1 MQSPA
6 KKPFPDDMAG
16 GDGALVAPAGAADS
30 SPMPPS
36 PLAALHQFA
45 LRLASAPTR
54 AAVAE
59 VLLLACVS
67 TLRAV
72 GGVLAAAEPARRTF
86 CIAGASGVPENLLP
100 AFEASAP
107 DAPSAFA
114 DAAGWSEVWLGS
126 REEAMVRF
134 PQLAAALG
142 QSDFQG
148 WGVIPLRVEHQA
160 LGVLLLAFPSAQPS
174 VPELALFLAT
184 LPVQAAT
191 ALARLQQAEVAQHQ
205 TARMQAFAEISQAFA
220 RPGPDLEAVLG
231 QVVRRVSELVG
242 GACAIRLIDPDGLHL
257 QLVALYHP
265 DEELAAGA
273 RALLAASPQRVDEGL
288 AAAVLSRGEPV
299 LLATVDQAALRA
311 NIRPVFHAH
320 LDRWPITSMMTVP
333 LRTHTGAIG
342 LLSLTCYAGER
353 PYTGD
358 DQSFLMDL
366 ADRAALAIANAQ
378 LYASASAAKLAAERA
393 AAHTQR
399 LQALTASL
407 AEALTPGEVMSI
419 VAMQVDQLVGE
430 ASGLIGLVTDDG
442 HALEIVQM
450 ARYTPGELRPWQH
463 MPLERGVAAADVV
476 LSGEAQFWETRAAL
490 LGAYPQLAEAPIR
503 SEAWAIVPLRAEG
516 RTLGMLS
523 LGFPTPRTFDP
534 EERALLELLAQ
545 QCATALQRTER
556 YLAVEQAR
564 ATAEQ
569 ARAVAEQAAD
579 RTARLYAV
587 TAALAEALTLTQV
600 ADVIVTQGIAALGAN
615 AGSVRQLSPDGSAL
629 VALQVVGYPDDLAS
643 QWQVIPIDAPLPM
656 AEAARLARPILI
668 ESPDEIASSW
678 PQFVDA
684 MAALSYKAVA
694 LLPLMVAGRPIGTMS
709 FGFVA
714 PRPFDA
720 EDRRFLEALA
730 RQCAAALERAR
741 LYAAT
746 QAQADRLGSL
756 AESSKLFAAASLD
769 LPSVLDAVA
778 WRAAHA
784 IGDLGVVGLLSDDR
798 RFLRLAAIAHQNPE
812 AQEVMEQLL
821 TSFPLGANEGI
832 SSRALRTGEAQLL
845 AAILPEQL
853 RSLIKPEHWPYLD
866 RFGIYSLMVVPLRVN
881 GEVIGTL
888 GALRDSPGR
897 PYTESDLTLLQ
908 ELADRAALAVANAR
922 LYQQAQDAI
931 KIRDQFLSIAAHELK
946 TPLTALSAQAQL
958 VQRRLSRGEQTPE
971 RLVRSIDTIV
981 GQTERLDVMV
991 RALLDVGRI
1000 ERGQFVLERQPVN
1013 LAALVE
1019 RVLEEAQPDMERH
1032 SLTYK
1037 VGTSPLLV
1045 DGDALRLEQVVQNLL
1060 SNAVKYSPAGGT
1072 INVGVE
1078 RREGRA
1084 VITVAD
1090 QGVGIPTDAIP
1101 QLFQR
1106 FYRAANVKDHH
1117 ISGMGIGLYVVREI
1131 VTLHGGSVEV
1141 TSSEGEGSVFTVSLP
1156 LSAEATAGGA

>member
-6 KKPFPDDMAG
+6 KKPFPDDLAG

-30 SPMPPS
+30 SAMPPS
-36 PLAALHQFA
+36 PLAALHALA
-45 LRLASAPTR
+45 LRLAAASTR

-67 TLRAV
+67 ILRAA

-86 CIAGASGVPENLLP
+86 FIAGAAGVPEDLL
-100 AFEASAP
+100 AALEAKAA

-126 REEAMVRF
+126 REEAMARF

-142 QSDFQG
+142 QSDFLG
-148 WGVIPLRVEHQA
+148 WGAIPLRVEHQA
-160 LGVLLLAFPSAQPS
+160 LGVLLLAFPSPQPS
-174 VPELALFLAT
+174 LPELALFLAT
-184 LPVQAAT
+184 LPIQAAT
-191 ALARLQQAEVAQHQ
+191 ALARLQQAEAAQHQ
-205 TARMQAFAEISQAFA
+205 AARMQALAEISQAFA
-220 RPGPDLEAVLG
+220 RPGPDPEAVLA

-257 QLVALYHP
+257 HLVALYHP

-288 AAAVLSRGEPV
+288 AVAVLSRGEPV
-299 LLATVDQAALRA
+299 LLPTVDQAALRA

-320 LDRWPITSMMTVP
+320 LDRWPITSMLTVP
-333 LRTHTGAIG
+333 LRTRTGVIG
-342 LLSLTCYAGER
+342 QLSLTRYAGEA

-450 ARYTPGELRPWQH
+450 ARYTLGELRPWQR

-476 LSGEAQFWETRAAL
+476 LSGEAQFWASRTAL

-523 LGFPTPRTFDP
+523 LGFPTPRTFDS

-564 ATAEQ
+564 AT
-569 ARAVAEQAAD
+569 AEQAAD

-615 AGSVRQLSPDGSAL
+615 AGSVRQMSADGSEL

-643 QWQVIPIDAPLPM
+643 QWQIIPIDAPLPM

-668 ESPDEIASSW
+668 ESPAEVAMAW
-678 PQFVDA
+678 PQFVEPL
-684 MAALSYKAVA
+684 AALRYQAVA

-709 FGFVA
+709 FGFAA
-714 PRPFDA
+714 PRTFDA

-730 RQCAAALERAR
+730 RQCAVALERAR

-756 AESSKLFAAASLD
+756 AEASKLFAAASLD
-769 LPSVLDAVA
+769 LTVVLNAIA
-778 WRAAHA
+778 WRVARAV
-784 IGDLGVVGLLSDDR
+784 GDLGVVGLLSDDR
-798 RFLRLAAIAHQNPE
+798 QLLRLAAIAHQNPE
-812 AQEVMEQLL
+812 AQEVMGQLL
-821 TSFPLGANEGI
+821 SSFPLGANEGI
-832 SSRALRTGEAQLL
+832 SSRTLRTGQAQLL
-845 AAILPEQL
+845 SLISPAQL

-866 RFGIYSLMVVPLRVN
+866 RFGIYSLMVAPLRVN

-888 GALRDSPGR
+888 GALRDSPDH

-981 GQTERLDVMV
+981 RQTERLDVMV

-1000 ERGQFVLERQPVN
+1000 ERGQFALERQPLD

-1019 RVLEEAQPDMERH
+1019 RVVEEAQPDMERH
-1032 SLTYK
+1032 SLTYEA
-1037 VGTSPLLV
+1037 GTSPLLV
-1045 DGDALRLEQVVQNLL
+1045 DGDAMRLEQVVQNLL
-1060 SNAVKYSPAGGT
+1060 SNAVKYSPAGGA
-1072 INVGVE
+1072 IRVGLAQ
-1078 RREGRA
+1078 RDGCA

-1090 QGVGIPTDAIP
+1090 QGVGIPADAIP

-1106 FYRAANVKDHH
+1106 FYRAANVTAHH

-1131 VTLHGGSVEV
+1131 VTLHGGNVDV

-1156 LSAEATAGGA
+1156 LLAEATAGGA